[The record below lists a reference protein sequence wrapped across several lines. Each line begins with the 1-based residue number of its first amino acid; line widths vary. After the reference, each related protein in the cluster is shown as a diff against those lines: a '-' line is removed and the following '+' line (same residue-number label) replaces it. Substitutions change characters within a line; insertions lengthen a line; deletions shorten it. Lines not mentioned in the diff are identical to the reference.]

1 MFGLDSS
8 FLAFFGACFLTALS
22 GAFFMPGAW
31 YESLDKPSWQP
42 PNWLFGPVWTVLYI
56 MIAVSGWLVWQE
68 RATHA
73 MALPMIVY
81 GVQLVLNFL
90 WSALFFGAKR
100 MDWALAEVVMLW
112 LSIVATILV
121 FYPISA
127 TAAYLLLPYLAW
139 VSFAAFLNFTMLRL
153 NPRRGTGK
161 AA

>member
-1 MFGLDSS
+1 MFGLDLSL
-8 FLAFFGACFLTALS
+8 LAFLGAVFLTALS
-22 GAFFMPGAW
+22 GAIFSPGKW
-31 YESLDKPSWQP
+31 YLTLDKPSWQP
-42 PNWLFGPVWTVLYI
+42 PSWLFGPVWTVLYI

-68 RATHA
+68 RAAHG
-73 MALPMIVY
+73 MAIPMTVF

-100 MDWALAEVVMLW
+100 MDWALIEVALLW
-112 LSIVATILV
+112 LSIVATIAV

-127 TAAYLLLPYLAW
+127 TAAYLLVPYLAW

-153 NPRRGTGK
+153 NPIRGTGK